1 MFILVDLYMIIGGY
15 DFLNILGI
23 DKIWKWGYLFKILLY
38 NIIFLFYRV
47 RFLMNFEYWLVY
59 YNIVKLFYVLFL
71 EFKEG

>member
-59 YNIVKLFYVLFL
+59 YNIIKLFYVLFL